1 MTVDEMNGILE
12 RDGSPFHLEERNGMT
27 FAVNGLFKF
36 ATDLTCLKLAKLPPG
51 VSLRARLGSS
61 CAFWK
66 PSVALSSS
74 PSSGPCWC

>member
-51 VSLRARLGSS
+51 VMLQLE
-61 CAFWK
+61 FD
-66 PSVALSSS
+66 ALIKNSESKEA
-74 PSSGPCWC
+74 PRG